1 MLLVIQDA
9 VVDFMG
15 IDPGDGVVNDHVV
28 HVGSGFEDDFARR
41 QVIRWRFEL
50 DWLSAGPALSTAGRC
65 GSAGFSWL
73 NRGLCF
79 NDGGLDFGHF
89 GLGVPQGIDFYVEL
103 HQICRTHHADVAR
116 FALGVEDANE
126 GDGGGQR
133 GDDVVQG
140 MECCGRCVSCFGS
153 GVLRLFVLGLTRML
167 GAECGG

>member
-1 MLLVIQDA
+1 MEGLNWTGSERSGLRHSRA
-9 VVDFMG
+9 VG
-15 IDPGDGVVNDHVV
+15 I
-28 HVGSGFEDDFARR
+28 SR
-41 QVIRWRFEL
+41 
-50 DWLSAGPALSTAGRC
+50 
-65 GSAGFSWL
+65 FSWL

-116 FALGVEDANE
+116 LALGVEDAND

-140 MECCGRCVSCFGS
+140 MECCGRCVSCFWE
-153 GVLRLFVLGLTRML
+153 R
-167 GAECGG
+167 GAAAFRVGIDADAWGRRGGG